1 MITTN
6 SNKTVENLY
15 SKDFR
20 QKIMETA
27 DAVILDVRTE
37 EEFQSSRIPDS
48 ININVMGGSFIDKVD
63 SLDKSK
69 TYFVY
74 CRSGGRSA
82 QACSFMVGRGFNVYN
97 LAGGIMNWNGNII

>member
-1 MITTN
+1 MITTK

-15 SKDFR
+15 SNDFQ
-20 QKIMETA
+20 QKITETT

-37 EEFQSSRIPDS
+37 EEFRSGRIPEA

-63 SLDKSK
+63 LLDKSK

-74 CRSGGRSA
+74 CRSGGRSG
-82 QACSFMVGRGFNVYN
+82 QACSFMARRGFNVYN

>member
-1 MITTN
+1 MVTTKL
-6 SNKTVENLY
+6 NKPVEDLY
-15 SKDFR
+15 SKDFQ
-20 QKIMETA
+20 QKIAETA

-37 EEFQSSRIPDS
+37 EEFRSGRISDA

-74 CRSGGRSA
+74 CRSGGRSG
-82 QACSFMVGRGFNVYN
+82 QACALMAGRGFNVYN
-97 LAGGIMNWNGNII
+97 LAGGIMNWSGNII

>member
-1 MITTN
+1 MITTK

-15 SKDFR
+15 SNDFQ
-20 QKIMETA
+20 QKITETT

-37 EEFQSSRIPDS
+37 EEFRSGRIPDA

-63 SLDKSK
+63 LLDKSK

-74 CRSGGRSA
+74 CRSGGRSG
-82 QACSFMVGRGFNVYN
+82 QACSFMAGRGFNVYN